1 MAGITAYFS
10 TITVNVNGLSCPIKR
25 HRLEDLIKN
34 KIQPFLV
41 YKKCTTLSKTSTG
54 LK

>member
-1 MAGITAYFS
+1 
-10 TITVNVNGLSCPIKR
+10 
-25 HRLEDLIKN
+25 LIKN

-54 LK
+54 LKWKDEVRIYKHIEPESKQE